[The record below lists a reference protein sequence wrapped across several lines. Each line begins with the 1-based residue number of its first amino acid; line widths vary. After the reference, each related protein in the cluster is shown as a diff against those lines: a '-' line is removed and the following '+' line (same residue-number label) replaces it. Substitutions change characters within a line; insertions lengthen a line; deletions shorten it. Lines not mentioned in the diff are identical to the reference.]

1 MTCPV
6 ATWTTR
12 RDGTGQRAGF
22 TLLELLAVLTILGL
36 LTAVA
41 VVRLQVPY
49 RAARLGDV
57 AQRMGF
63 IDQQLRS
70 HARRFDRSARLVCD
84 LESNRV
90 YAESEASED
99 VTWLRFAIPRGVR
112 VDRVRLRRENLDS
125 GQVVIDVAPD
135 GRTPSY
141 AVRLCTSNRA
151 KRWLF
156 FSGVTGQVTELE
168 AESDVEE
175 LFRLLSRSGTNAD

>member
-1 MTCPV
+1 
-6 ATWTTR
+6 
-12 RDGTGQRAGF
+12 
-22 TLLELLAVLTILGL
+22 
-36 LTAVA
+36 
-41 VVRLQVPY
+41 
-49 RAARLGDV
+49 
-57 AQRMGF
+57 MGF

-141 AVRLCTSNRA
+141 AVRLC
-151 KRWLF
+151 
-156 FSGVTGQVTELE
+156 
-168 AESDVEE
+168 
-175 LFRLLSRSGTNAD
+175 